1 MIRIL
6 ITNQKGGVGK
16 STITANLC
24 RYFASVRGKN
34 TTLLD
39 CDSQASSTRWV
50 RQVQDKDD
58 PHSVRVMPFEIP
70 RSGGVNRAVIEFRR
84 VLRQLEADTDI
95 VVADLTW
102 NDFLDSE
109 IFFEFDLVVLPS
121 AISEVELVTTIEFAK
136 RHQWVFE
143 SKRYHPTLVLAPSR
157 VRSDQQGAVH
167 RTSERFPF
175 SFVLTPPIL
184 DSIDAKRA
192 FGNCFLLGHRN
203 NRLAHSFMAF
213 CRAMDQSIEL
223 HLGKHGPRKHE
234 AEKPNPFLHSL
245 LRYRIEMAAAEENAT
260 EEKTVV
266 RAGFPSAVPASS
278 RPKKDH
284 RPWLQQIKEHQKAV
298 ASAAVSNGDAPLP
311 MSQQATAA
319 NVSTASRKLPLTLV
333 PKIFAVSVAGPKASE
348 GKSHAP

>member
-24 RYFASVRGKN
+24 RYFSSVRGKQ

-39 CDSQASSTRWV
+39 FDSQASATRWV
-50 RQVQDKDD
+50 QQVQDKDAPD
-58 PHSVRVMPFEIP
+58 AIRVLPFEVP
-70 RSGGVNRAVIEFRR
+70 RTGGVSRAVIEIRR

-157 VRSDQQGAVH
+157 VRSDQNGAVH

-184 DSIDAKRA
+184 DSIDARRA
-192 FGNCFLLGHRN
+192 FGNYFLIGHRN
-203 NRLAHSFMAF
+203 NRLSTSFMAF

-223 HLGKHGPRKHE
+223 HLSKQGPRQHQHE
-234 AEKPNPFLHSL
+234 KQNPFLHSL
-245 LRYRIEMAAAEENAT
+245 LRYRMEMAAAEENASP
-260 EEKTVV
+260 EKTVV
-266 RAGFPSAVPASS
+266 RAGVPTAVPNPSKN
-278 RPKKDH
+278 RQDH
-284 RPWLQQIKEHQKAV
+284 RPWLQQIKEHQKSV
-298 ASAAVSNGDAPLP
+298 AAAAVSNGD
-311 MSQQATAA
+311 TAA
-319 NVSTASRKLPLTLV
+319 PVAQTTGPTPRKPPLALV
-333 PKIFAVSVAGPKASE
+333 PKIFAVSVAGAKPSGAS
-348 GKSHAP
+348 S

>member
-6 ITNQKGGVGK
+6 VTNQKGGVGK

-24 RYFASVRGKN
+24 RYFTSIRNKK

-39 CDSQASSTRWV
+39 FDSQASSSRWV
-50 RQVQDKDD
+50 KQVQQKDS
-58 PHSVRVMPFEIP
+58 PKSIRVMPFEVP
-70 RSGGVNRAVIEFRR
+70 RTGGLNRAVIELRR
-84 VLRQLEADTDI
+84 VMRQLEADTDI

-136 RHQWVFE
+136 KHQWVFE

-157 VRSDQQGAVH
+157 VRSDQNGAVH
-167 RTSERFPF
+167 KTSERFPF

-192 FGNCFLLGHRN
+192 FGNYFLIGHRN
-203 NRLAHSFMAF
+203 NRLASSFMSF

-223 HLGKHGPRKHE
+223 HLSKHGARKDQAE
-234 AEKPNPFLHSL
+234 ATNPFLHSL
-245 LRYRIEMAAAEENAT
+245 LRYKIEMAAAQDNA
-260 EEKTVV
+260 EAEKTVV
-266 RAGFPSAVPASS
+266 RAGFPTAIPGTGAK
-278 RPKKDH
+278 KKDH
-284 RPWLQQIKEHQKAV
+284 RPWLEQIKEHQKSV
-298 ASAAVSNGDAPLP
+298 ASAAVSNGDTTTSVPQSAGPAP
-311 MSQQATAA
+311 
-319 NVSTASRKLPLTLV
+319 RKPPLALV
-333 PKIFAVSVAGPKASE
+333 PKIFAVSVTGAKPMDAVSPS
-348 GKSHAP
+348 SH

>member
-24 RYFASVRGKN
+24 RYFTSVRGKK

-39 CDSQASSTRWV
+39 FDSQASATRWV
-50 RQVQDKDD
+50 QQVQDKDAPD
-58 PHSVRVMPFEIP
+58 AIRVMPFEVP
-70 RSGGVNRAVIEFRR
+70 RTGGVNRAVIEIRR

-121 AISEVELVTTIEFAK
+121 AISEVELITTIEFAK

-157 VRSDQQGAVH
+157 VRSDQNGAVH

-184 DSIDAKRA
+184 DSIDARRA
-192 FGNCFLLGHRN
+192 FGNYFLIGHRN
-203 NRLAHSFMAF
+203 NRLSTSFMAF

-223 HLGKHGPRKHE
+223 HVSKQGARQHHHE
-234 AEKPNPFLHSL
+234 KQNPFLHSL
-245 LRYRIEMAAAEENAT
+245 LRYRMEMAAAEENASP
-260 EEKTVV
+260 EKTVV
-266 RAGFPSAVPASS
+266 RAGVPTAVPSPS
-278 RPKKDH
+278 KTRQDH
-284 RPWLQQIKEHQKAV
+284 RPWLQQIKEHQKSV
-298 ASAAVSNGDAPLP
+298 AAAAVSNGD
-311 MSQQATAA
+311 TAA
-319 NVSTASRKLPLTLV
+319 PVSQPQDPIPRKPPLALV
-333 PKIFAVSVAGPKASE
+333 PKIFAVSVAGAKPSGAS
-348 GKSHAP
+348 S

>member
-24 RYFASVRGKN
+24 RYFASVRSKK

-39 CDSQASSTRWV
+39 FDSQASSTRWV
-50 RQVQDKDD
+50 NQVQEKGLSN
-58 PHSVRVMPFEIP
+58 PIRVMPFEVP
-70 RSGGVNRAVIEFRR
+70 RTGGVSRVLIEMRRA
-84 VLRQLEADTDI
+84 LRQLEPDTDI

-157 VRSDQQGAVH
+157 VRSDQNGAVH

-192 FGNCFLLGHRN
+192 FGNYFLIGHRN
-203 NRLAHSFMAF
+203 NRLAQSFMAF

-223 HLGKHGPRKHE
+223 HLSKHGSREHQ

-245 LRYRIEMAAAEENAT
+245 LRHRIEMAAAEENAP

-278 RPKKDH
+278 KPKKDH

-298 ASAAVSNGDAPLP
+298 ASAAVSNGDMSPSIIQRSPGHSPAPTLP
-311 MSQQATAA
+311 
-319 NVSTASRKLPLTLV
+319 KPPLALV
-333 PKIFAVSVAGPKASE
+333 PKIFAVSVAGPKQTEATPPS
-348 GKSHAP
+348 P

>member
-24 RYFASVRGKN
+24 RYFSSVRGKK

-39 CDSQASSTRWV
+39 FDSQASATRWV
-50 RQVQDKDD
+50 QQVQDKDAPD
-58 PHSVRVMPFEIP
+58 AIRVMPFEVP
-70 RSGGVNRAVIEFRR
+70 RTGGVSRVVIEIRR
-84 VLRQLEADTDI
+84 VMRQLQADTDI

-157 VRSDQQGAVH
+157 VRSDQNGAVH

-184 DSIDAKRA
+184 DSIDARRA
-192 FGNCFLLGHRN
+192 FGNYFLLGHRN
-203 NRLAHSFMAF
+203 NRLSTSFMAF

-223 HLGKHGPRKHE
+223 HLSKQGPRQHQQ
-234 AEKPNPFLHSL
+234 EKQNPFLHSL
-245 LRYRIEMAAAEENAT
+245 LRYRMEMAAAEENASA
-260 EEKTVV
+260 EKTVV
-266 RAGFPSAVPASS
+266 RAGVPTAVPNPSKP
-278 RPKKDH
+278 RQDH
-284 RPWLQQIKEHQKAV
+284 RPWLQQIKEHQKSV
-298 ASAAVSNGDAPLP
+298 AAAAVSNGDTPAPA
-311 MSQQATAA
+311 SQ
-319 NVSTASRKLPLTLV
+319 STGLAPRKPPLALV
-333 PKIFAVSVAGPKASE
+333 PKIFAVSVAGAKPSGAGS
-348 GKSHAP
+348 